1 MKSNDRLFSFSK
13 RASSPVRTPIE
24 FEKLQKRN
32 RALLLDEMMKPVEP
46 KQPRH
51 RTGWLPGPLSYPWIF
66 IAIGIS
72 DLVSP
77 CYF

>member
-1 MKSNDRLFSFSK
+1 MTR
-13 RASSPVRTPIE
+13 
-24 FEKLQKRN
+24 
-32 RALLLDEMMKPVEP
+32 PVEP
-46 KQPRH
+46 KPSRN

-77 CYF
+77 YYF

>member
-1 MKSNDRLFSFSK
+1 M
-13 RASSPVRTPIE
+13 RAPSPVRTPLE
-24 FEKLQKRN
+24 FEKLQNRN
-32 RALLLDEMMKPVEP
+32 RAQLLDEMTRPVEP
-46 KQPRH
+46 KPSRN

-77 CYF
+77 YYF